1 MYVLIW
7 GAAKIGQVL
16 KTSLASPV
24 IDARSNFHRKSQRV
38 FSNCNRLQTVSYL
51 VFVSRDSV
59 LHSSLWEGKGVA
71 QNISGQFDLKALKIP
86 SNH

>member
-24 IDARSNFHRKSQRV
+24 INIDARSNFHRVSQRV

-71 QNISGQFDLKALKIP
+71 QNFI
-86 SNH
+86 